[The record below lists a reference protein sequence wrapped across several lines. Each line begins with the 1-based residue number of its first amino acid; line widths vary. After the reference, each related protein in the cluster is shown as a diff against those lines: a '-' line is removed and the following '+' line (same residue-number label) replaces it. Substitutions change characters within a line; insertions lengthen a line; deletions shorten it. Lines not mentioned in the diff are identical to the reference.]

1 MGVVKDKLI
10 YTKELDFIPKL
21 QLSKSRRAVYYTKNN
36 FLEGKL
42 PKKYLVKV
50 SGYSRILSPDYYWS
64 KDNYL
69 TDTHT
74 HQKPIKNSRTA
85 GKARYWVIN
94 GQSIYNGAISPK
106 SRAGLMVKLHEYFKE
121 ILKDCPKFNL
131 KEGERYKV
139 KYIFYLLEDKV
150 YPDISNLWIYGK
162 VINDVLVKDL
172 QVVADDNTKYH
183 KNDEYDSEFRVN
195 EGFKIEIYKI

>member
-1 MGVVKDKLI
+1 MAKTII

-21 QLSKSRRAVYYTKNN
+21 QLSKSRRAVYYQLQDYNKI
-36 FLEGKL
+36 
-42 PKKYLVKV
+42 PKKYKTKQVNLSIPSELGLRHPYEWRQGKV
-50 SGYSRILSPDYYWS
+50 YDSFTQQFI
-64 KDNYL
+64 
-69 TDTHT
+69 
-74 HQKPIKNSRTA
+74 IKNSRTA

-150 YPDISNLWIYGK
+150 YPDISNLWVYGK

-172 QVVADDNTKYH
+172 QVVTDDNTKYH

-195 EGFKIEIYKI
+195 EGFKIEIWKI